1 MCILCQG
8 LADEF
13 DVEHM
18 KIALKKLTAQ
28 ERKEKA
34 SDIKSILKEHEE
46 NRVPGD
52 EWAVEHLKQ
61 AQYFLS
67 QYL

>member
-18 KIALKKLTAQ
+18 KVALQKLSIQ

-34 SDIKSILKEHEE
+34 QDIKMVLKEAE
-46 NRVPGD
+46 NNRIPGD
-52 EWAVEHLKQ
+52 EWAVDHLRQ